1 MQFLNPIWLWGLTGL
16 LIPTGI
22 HMLSRKEGKV
32 IRVGS
37 VRHLEETST
46 RQFRKIRLNE
56 VVLLALRCLLIT
68 LVVLLLS
75 GLTFNRYNTN
85 DINYVLLEKGMEN
98 ESDFKPLVDSLK
110 EKGFEVRRLAH
121 GFPLLE
127 DSAVTD
133 SNINYWSLIESLK
146 KEQMQQVVILSYN
159 YANGFK
165 GKRIELPANVH
176 WISKQSEPLEFTLT

>member
-16 LIPTGI
+16 LIPIGI

-68 LVVLLLS
+68 LIVLLLS
-75 GLTFNRYNTN
+75 GLSFNRYNTN

-98 ESDFKPLVDSLK
+98 ERDFKPLVDSLK
-110 EKGFEVRRLAH
+110 EKGFEARWLAN

-127 DSAVTD
+127 DSAVID
-133 SNINYWSLIESLK
+133 SKSNYWSLIESMTN
-146 KEQMQQVVILSYN
+146 EQAQQIVVLSYN
-159 YANGFK
+159 YVNGFK
-165 GKRIELPANVH
+165 GK
-176 WISKQSEPLEFTLT
+176 